1 MKDLI
6 EALTIF
12 LKYGDPYSPTH
23 CEHDVL
29 TVMIDPA
36 DVTDEDKARL
46 EELSFVPL
54 VQGWGDTTFQSFR
67 FGSA

>member
-1 MKDLI
+1 MSDLI

-12 LKYGDPYSPTH
+12 RKYANPHNPTH

-29 TVMIDPA
+29 TIM
-36 DVTDEDKARL
+36 DVGEMTAEDAARVKALGFFWTEDE
-46 EELSFVPL
+46 EC
-54 VQGWGDTTFQSFR
+54 WQSFR

>member
-12 LKYGDPYSPTH
+12 ASYQNEDPYSPTH

-29 TVMIDPA
+29 MVVGVPQEAVAPD
-36 DVTDEDKARL
+36 DVLRLDKLGFFWSTEYDCWA
-46 EELSFVPL
+46 
-54 VQGWGDTTFQSFR
+54 SFR

>member
-1 MKDLI
+1 MSDLI

-12 LKYGDPYSPTH
+12 RKYVDCYSPTH

-29 TVMIDPA
+29 TIMDVGELTAA
-36 DVTDEDKARL
+36 DAARVTALGFHWDECEDC
-46 EELSFVPL
+46 
-54 VQGWGDTTFQSFR
+54 WYSFR

>member
-12 LKYGDPYSPTH
+12 ARYRDVRNPTN
-23 CEHDVL
+23 CAHDVL
-29 TVMIDPA
+29 CIMAVERDEVSAA
-36 DVTDEDKARL
+36 DRARL
-46 EELSFVPL
+46 DALGFFWSGEHDC
-54 VQGWGDTTFQSFR
+54 WASFR